1 MPFKVTHDM
10 LTLDD
15 VVAAVAERTGEETP
29 AGAVTSFIGQVR
41 GDNLGKRVIRLEYED
56 LVRVRDPVSVC
67 IRVIFV
73 NQDRRRRELSGL
85 QHT

>member
-1 MPFKVTHDM
+1 MARMPFKVTHDM

-41 GDNLGKRVIRLEYED
+41 GDNLGKRVIRLEYEGYEP
-56 LVRVRDPVSVC
+56 LALKTFER
-67 IRVIFV
+67 IRKL
-73 NQDRRRRELSGL
+73 RL
-85 QHT
+85 T